1 MPLPLSTALC
11 QVASFSL
18 LSYYCHFSQL
28 CLVVEIAL
36 AQTVL
41 DGQNLIFLEGEVEL
55 CMPICFRIYVFS
67 L

>member
-1 MPLPLSTALC
+1 MPLSLTTSMC
-11 QVASFSL
+11 QVALLL

-28 CLVVEIAL
+28 CLVIEVSL

-41 DGQNLIFLEGEVEL
+41 DGQNLIFLEGEGEL
-55 CMPICFRIYVFS
+55 SMPICFKIYVFS